1 MIWAKSDSLT
11 TVSEYD
17 DATVWNLSTVLNWQL
32 LKGGIHTH
40 RQIAT

>member
-17 DATVWNLSTVLNWQL
+17 DAVVWNLSTVLNWQL
-32 LKGGIHTH
+32 LKGHAVRLLHDG
-40 RQIAT
+40 